1 MKQYFTGFITA
12 VCLTSSLFLFMGSQI
27 IDEAE
32 VIFLRDES
40 DLFTGLGPGEIY
52 LENPDGEVA
61 IRIGINGN
69 GGFIKTYNNEGKMTA
84 SIGSNKEMDG
94 EIILKNKLGYNVV
107 SLGAHR
113 GDGFSGN
120 GVLNINNQNGEY
132 GWSVIGEVSPEHYK

>member
-1 MKQYFTGFITA
+1 MKQYFTGVITA
-12 VCLTSSLFLFMGSQI
+12 GCLTSSLFLFMGSQI

-69 GGFIKTYNNEGKMTA
+69 GGFIET
-84 SIGSNKEMDG
+84 
-94 EIILKNKLGYNVV
+94 
-107 SLGAHR
+107 
-113 GDGFSGN
+113 
-120 GVLNINNQNGEY
+120 
-132 GWSVIGEVSPEHYK
+132 